1 MSPIL
6 GSRGISPRGYGFAG
20 AGKPNAPVSVSA
32 TDVGTARAF
41 NNGAAT
47 VSFTSGGDN
56 GAPISS
62 FTVTSSP
69 GGFTASGASSP
80 LTVTGLQS
88 ATSYTFSVT
97 ATNSVGTSDAST
109 ASSAITATTIPQP
122 VTIGTATCA
131 SGQAYTGSANVSVPF
146 TAGATGGKTVTF
158 TATSSSTN
166 TGNNTASPVTVSETV
181 GNPTSTARTYT
192 VVASNA
198 NGSAAASSA
207 SNSVSAISLPQAP
220 TIGTPTC
227 ATGQAYT
234 GSANVT
240 VPFTAGATGGAA
252 VSTFTATSSGGGTA
266 TNSASPVTISRT
278 VGTSYT
284 FTVTATNS
292 SGTSAASG
300 TSASVLSASV
310 PQTPTIGSVGINSTS
325 NVTVNWS
332 GATGGSTITSVAVTS
347 SPSLS
352 LSYSGTS
359 TALSVT
365 GSFAG
370 NQAYTFTMTTT
381 NAYGT
386 SNTSNGVASTPNPVI
401 PAMYIAGGA
410 WNPTTTGGS
419 ATDYTKR
426 DTGTFRFDTETASTS
441 SNALARFWA
450 KPASISNPG
459 SSGYLAGGVSGD
471 GTYLRV
477 NAQAD
482 GTLTYT
488 NTEKISFTSASWSS
502 IAATTTTS
510 SSFGSSTS
518 IENGATAGYIIQ
530 DAGSYTGS
538 SNTCVVNK
546 MNYSN
551 ETFSNVRSFST
562 GIFSSLNTPYSYE
575 FNGFGYG
582 QNNTPE
588 ISNPGTKAYLRGK
601 SQPATTGNL
610 SFYHWS
616 FSTDNYSTS
625 TAVLSA
631 DGNGGA
637 GSQNHQFTNG
647 TTAGYSFI
655 GGSSAYGYRKMP
667 FSTETWSYTGTTPSV
682 ARFSPSVRG
691 YTAGGAA
698 YHTAGSNSGTWNTTT
713 DKITFS
719 NDTRSTI
726 AQTCNGTS
734 YGTSLASAH

>member
-1 MSPIL
+1 
-6 GSRGISPRGYGFAG
+6 
-20 AGKPNAPVSVSA
+20 
-32 TDVGTARAF
+32 
-41 NNGAAT
+41 
-47 VSFTSGGDN
+47 
-56 GAPISS
+56 
-62 FTVTSSP
+62 
-69 GGFTASGASSP
+69 
-80 LTVTGLQS
+80 
-88 ATSYTFSVT
+88 
-97 ATNSVGTSDAST
+97 
-109 ASSAITATTIPQP
+109 
-122 VTIGTATCA
+122 
-131 SGQAYTGSANVSVPF
+131 
-146 TAGATGGKTVTF
+146 
-158 TATSSSTN
+158 
-166 TGNNTASPVTVSETV
+166 
-181 GNPTSTARTYT
+181 
-192 VVASNA
+192 
-198 NGSAAASSA
+198 
-207 SNSVSAISLPQAP
+207 
-220 TIGTPTC
+220 
-227 ATGQAYT
+227 
-234 GSANVT
+234 
-240 VPFTAGATGGAA
+240 
-252 VSTFTATSSGGGTA
+252 
-266 TNSASPVTISRT
+266 
-278 VGTSYT
+278 
-284 FTVTATNS
+284 
-292 SGTSAASG
+292 
-300 TSASVLSASV
+300 
-310 PQTPTIGSVGINSTS
+310 
-325 NVTVNWS
+325 VNWS

-410 WNPTTTGGS
+410 WNTTTGGS
-419 ATDYTKR
+419 TSDYTKR

-459 SSGYLAGGVSGD
+459 SSGYLAGGVSGN

-477 NAQAD
+477 NAQGD

-530 DAGSYTGS
+530 DAGSYTAS

-575 FNGFGYG
+575 FNGFGFG

-655 GGSSAYGYRKMP
+655 GGNSAFGYRKMP